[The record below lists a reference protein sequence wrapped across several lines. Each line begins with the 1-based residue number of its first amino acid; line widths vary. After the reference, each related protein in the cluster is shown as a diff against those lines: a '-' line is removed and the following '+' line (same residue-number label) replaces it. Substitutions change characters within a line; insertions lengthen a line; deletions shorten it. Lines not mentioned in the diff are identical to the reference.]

1 MAHKMDFANRDRLRD
16 SWRREHLDPATLWRR
31 AGLASGSIAVDVGA
45 GIGYFSVPA
54 ADLVGPTGKVY
65 AADILPEML
74 ADLRAFLPAAH
85 AARLETVNSTE
96 YSVPLADQIAD
107 VVLLSFVAH
116 EVDDPARLIQECS
129 RLLKP
134 GGHLLVLDWDPGVE
148 PPPGPPTEHRLAE
161 EALVSALTTA
171 SLSVDARRPAA
182 PGVYEVLATRRP

>member
-31 AGLASGSIAVDVGA
+31 AGLASGSTAVDVGA

-74 ADLRAFLPAAH
+74 ADLRAALPGAH
-85 AARLETVNSTE
+85 ASRLETVTSTE
-96 YSVPLADQIAD
+96 YSVPLPDQIAD

-116 EVDDPARLIQECS
+116 EVDEPERLIQECS

-134 GGHLLVLDWDPGVE
+134 GGRLLVLDWDPAVE

-161 EALVSALTTA
+161 ETLVKAIASA
-171 SLSVDARRPAA
+171 SLALESRRPAA
-182 PGVYEVLATRRP
+182 PGVYEVLATRRS